1 MLKVYKEEFVLRA
14 THCDLTGQWKPTAIL
29 ETMQE
34 MAGTHAELL
43 GVGRNALIT
52 KNVVWVVTRAEVVM
66 DRYPSMLERITIETF
81 PMPNRRWFFPRYFI
95 FRDEQGN
102 KIGHAGTLWALL
114 DLSTRKMAKPDEV
127 SALMPDNSDLLAPL
141 GLPATV
147 TEVSGTIESAD
158 FMPVYTDL
166 DVNGHVNNTKYM
178 DWCCNALGVDTMR
191 SQCFARFAINYDMEL
206 MPGQPVH
213 AELRRLANDFSY
225 CGFHG
230 GKRHFDIGGVLT
242 ERVQDVTTFR

>member
-1 MLKVYKEEFVLRA
+1 MKVYKEEFVLRA

-43 GVGRNALIT
+43 GVGRNALIE

-66 DRYPSMLERITIETF
+66 DRYPSMLERISIETF
-81 PMPNRRWFFPRYFI
+81 PMPNRRWFFPRYFV
-95 FRDEQGN
+95 FRDDKGE

-127 SALMPDNSDLLAPL
+127 SALMPDNSDLLAPF

-147 TEVSGTIESAD
+147 AEVAGTVERGAYT
-158 FMPVYTDL
+158 PLYTDL

-178 DWCCNALGVDTMR
+178 DWCCNALGIDQMR
-191 SQCFARFAINYDMEL
+191 ENFLARFIVNYNTEI
-206 MPGQPVH
+206 MPGQTIRT
-213 AELRRLANDFSY
+213 ELHRLGEDFSFS
-225 CGFHG
+225 GFEG
-230 GKRHFDIGGVLT
+230 DCRHFDVGGTLKP
-242 ERVQDVTTFR
+242 R